1 MLSEKITMYFL
12 CNEFLYLLLSK
23 TFQKYFKK
31 IPRSRVEDPVKQRQR
46 AETVRSKSVHE
57 LSQITSLA
65 DFPLPAPIENIIQ
78 RGPRPV
84 ERKKKFREK

>member
-1 MLSEKITMYFL
+1 MQWLS
-12 CNEFLYLLLSK
+12 LLVIVNNIL
-23 TFQKYFKK
+23 KYFTK